1 MRLNNMVETYI
12 KLLGIF
18 GILFII
24 YFPFAFVDG
33 LRKSCVE
40 KHKELFKFEQEEKEK
55 QNN

>member
-1 MRLNNMVETYI
+1 MVETYI

-33 LRKSCVE
+33 LRKGCAE
-40 KHKELFKFEQEEKEK
+40 KHKELLKFEQEEKEK
-55 QNN
+55 QEEEKND